1 MKDYY
6 VTHTHPQALPENC
19 VTGQHY
25 RITLLTEQ
33 LVRFEYNEQG
43 RFENRPT
50 QIVMNRDFPPVAF
63 TVDHTSEGLVI
74 RTSCLRITY
83 NEKMFSPNG
92 LSVALL
98 GYESAHTGNWYYG
111 DEIHDLKGTA
121 RTLDTVDGDR
131 VDMSHGLV
139 STEGY
144 AILDDS
150 ESLVLQDNGWVE
162 PRSEGKDFYFFG
174 YGRNYLGAIQDFYR
188 LSGHAPMLPRY
199 ALGNWWS
206 RFYPYS
212 EESYLSLM
220 DRFREEN
227 IPFSVAVIDMDWH
240 IVDVDPKYGNGWTGF
255 SWNRQLFPKPERF
268 LSDLHHRGMHVTLNV
283 HPADGIRAYEDA
295 YSQIASDMGIDP
307 KSGREVAFD
316 PADSK
321 FLQYYYA
328 DVLHPLE
335 KDGVDFWWVD
345 WQQGTHTRMEGLD
358 PLWMLNHY
366 GFLDNGRSGHR
377 PMAFSR
383 YSGPG
388 SHRYPVGFSGDTIV
402 TWDSLRFQPYFTAT
416 ASNIGYCWWSHD
428 IGGHMLGVKDD
439 EMMARW
445 TQYGVFSPIMRLH
458 SQYSEFCGKE
468 PWRYK
473 PEAATAMIDA
483 LRFRHKML
491 PYLYTMN
498 HRCYDEGIPLI
509 LPLYY
514 AEPNRAESYEHPN
527 EYYFGSELLVLPI
540 TSPRIHG
547 LNVAKEKLY
556 LPAGI
561 WYDIFTKRVYRG
573 DREIT
578 IFRPLDKIPVFA
590 KAGTILPL
598 TDEID
603 PANVSENPKQLH
615 ICVYMGENGSFM
627 LYEDDN
633 ETTAY
638 ETACSVQTTMKLENK
653 QFTVYAA
660 EGQTNLLPAAR
671 DYVLEFIGCSD
682 PHEKIRVCVGGKDV
696 PFTTAV
702 DSALHTV
709 SVAVLSVPVMAD
721 FQILLGNHSEY
732 IGNDIYND
740 VFSFLDQAE
749 IQFTWKDQIF
759 NLVKNT
765 SDRVLLL
772 SKLAALDLPTDLYNA
787 LLELITAY

>member
-19 VTGQHY
+19 ITGQHY

-50 QIVMNRDFPPVAF
+50 QVVMNRDFPPVAF

-150 ESLVLQDNGWVE
+150 ESLVLQDDGWVE
-162 PRSEGKDFYFFG
+162 PRGEGKDFYFFG

-220 DRFREEN
+220 DRFQEES

-307 KSGREVAFD
+307 ESGREVAFD

-498 HRCYDEGIPLI
+498 HRCYDEGIPLV

-682 PHEKIRVCVGGKDV
+682 LREKIRVCVGGKDV

-709 SVAVLSVPVMAD
+709 SVTVLSVPVMAD
-721 FQILLGNHSEY
+721 LQILLGNHSEY

>member
-709 SVAVLSVPVMAD
+709 SVTVLSVPVMAD

-749 IQFTWKDQIF
+749 IQFIWKDQIF